1 MTAIRLLRHATLL
14 VEYADTTLLIDPML
28 AEAGTAPPIQNS
40 PNDRRNPLVDLP
52 GDVDPD
58 DLAFDALLVT
68 HLHDD
73 HLDDAAKERL
83 AGHGGPTLCQPEDA
97 DELRETAFE
106 DVRPVEEALELGDV
120 TVTRTPA
127 RHGHGAL
134 AEAMA
139 PVSGFVLEAPD
150 EPTLYHAGDTVWYE
164 GVAETL
170 ERFDPD
176 VVVANAGAAQF
187 TEGRPITMTAED
199 VVAICE
205 ATDARVVA
213 DHLDAINHCLQT
225 RADLRAALSE
235 AGVAE
240 RVAIPEDGE
249 TVTL

>member
-1 MTAIRLLRHATLL
+1 
-14 VEYADTTLLIDPML
+14 
-28 AEAGTAPPIQNS
+28 
-40 PNDRRNPLVDLP
+40 
-52 GDVDPD
+52 
-58 DLAFDALLVT
+58 
-68 HLHDD
+68 
-73 HLDDAAKERL
+73 
-83 AGHGGPTLCQPEDA
+83 
-97 DELRETAFE
+97 
-106 DVRPVEEALELGDV
+106 
-120 TVTRTPA
+120 
-127 RHGHGAL
+127 
-134 AEAMA
+134 MA